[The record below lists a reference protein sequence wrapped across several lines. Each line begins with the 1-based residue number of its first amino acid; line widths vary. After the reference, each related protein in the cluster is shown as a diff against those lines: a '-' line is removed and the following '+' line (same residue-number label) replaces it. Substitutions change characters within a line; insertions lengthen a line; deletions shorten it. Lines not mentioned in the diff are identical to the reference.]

1 MIRKSIVTVLSSAA
15 IVFAVAM
22 FAFAA
27 PPQGGPAAGSGG
39 GEKKADTMSLV
50 GKPAPAFE
58 AETLDGKK
66 VSLAGEK
73 GNVVLMDFWA
83 SWCPPCKAS
92 LPHIQELAN
101 DKELAAKGFKVWAV
115 DTNWRGE
122 TKEKGEKFVKD
133 NNYTFTV
140 PYDKDNAA
148 TKGFLAHAIPTTV
161 LVGRDGT
168 IKQVWIGYDEN
179 GGEAMKKVINDAL
192 NEPAPSKPA

>member
-1 MIRKSIVTVLSSAA
+1 MLAKRIAATLSSAA
-15 IVFAVAM
+15 VVFAVAM

-27 PPQGGPAAGSGG
+27 PPKDGSA
-39 GEKKADTMSLV
+39 GEKKADTMSLE

-66 VSLAGEK
+66 VSLASEK

-92 LPHIQELAN
+92 LPHIQELSG

-122 TKEKGEKFVKD
+122 TKEKGAKFVKD

-148 TKGFLAHAIPTTV
+148 TKNFLAHAIPTTV

-168 IKQVWIGYDEN
+168 IKKVWIGYEED
-179 GGEAMKKVINDAL
+179 GADAMKKIINDAL